1 MKGRGLK
8 NNDKRDFKPLYIPW
22 YETEFQA
29 DRIVKRMTS
38 RQRAFYRN
46 VLMDCYFGNERPYL
60 PTDDDELWLIADA
73 DTKQEW
79 LDNKA
84 LIMTKFTEISRNG
97 ELLLSNKR
105 VMEEWQIIEDFLA
118 QKKKAGLASAAGRRR
133 QNGATSVQQPVN
145 DRPTN
150 VQHPA
155 DSLLNGGQR
164 LSTDK
169 DVDVNEDV
177 DSDVKEEERETEGPS
192 LASSNTDRSEK
203 LVELVVK
210 TAIKTSRGSATFSGK
225 AKTAIGRV
233 ITEMAPTEDDLTS
246 LTDHFVKKM
255 DDFQLKN
262 AGSFIAENL
271 GGWLA
276 VLCEARAAR
285 KLNASGAAH
294 SSFPTDQS

>member
-1 MKGRGLK
+1 MVEVWKGRGLK

-46 VLMDCYFGNERPYL
+46 LLMDCYFGNERPYL

-133 QNGATSVQQPVN
+133 QNGATTVQQPVN
-145 DRPTN
+145 DRPTSVRQN
-150 VQHPA
+150 RGIPGGRPRNRLRDIVCTVEIERVRQRWPA
-155 DSLLNGGQR
+155 QSVLPGSGSIGNRQSR
-164 LSTDK
+164 
-169 DVDVNEDV
+169 
-177 DSDVKEEERETEGPS
+177 RE
-192 LASSNTDRSEK
+192 
-203 LVELVVK
+203 
-210 TAIKTSRGSATFSGK
+210 GK
-225 AKTAIGRV
+225 QAPNDIV
-233 ITEMAPTEDDLTS
+233 IE
-246 LTDHFVKKM
+246 V
-255 DDFQLKN
+255 
-262 AGSFIAENL
+262 
-271 GGWLA
+271 
-276 VLCEARAAR
+276 RR
-285 KLNASGAAH
+285 
-294 SSFPTDQS
+294 